1 MTMKLTTLI
10 SLLAMLS
17 LAFVLLTG
25 KEALSRAGGSDPEIQ
40 QIMTAAKNYF
50 VNTTKKR
57 GIFAG
62 DEDRFRFEFKK
73 RVGDYALVTE
83 NHLRGSQHCIVL
95 KKINGKWVGQHWDTW
110 DGIHEW
116 ERKMPELF
124 RFR

>member
-1 MTMKLTTLI
+1 MKLTRLI

-50 VNTTKKR
+50 VKTTKKQ

-62 DEDRFRFEFKK
+62 DEDRFIFEFFK

-83 NHLRGSQHCIVL
+83 NHLRGSGHFIVL
-95 KKINGKWVGQHWDTW
+95 KKINGKWVGQYWSPW
-110 DGIHEW
+110 GGIDECEW
-116 ERKMPELF
+116 YRKMPELF
-124 RFR
+124 RR